1 MLLLFLN
8 PDLLLVSELIKNKEL
23 ISKEIEKLF
32 EDSFYLKIDD
42 LFEIRYGL
50 LELRYKKEIE
60 EMESEAVAFLRPS
73 MLREEDNTLTFP
85 KEIDEI
91 LSDKKEKKAIQKKGL
106 LTIPAKHVLE
116 EDDILL
122 TSKGENRFVY
132 LSQSAWTY
140 NFKLVASHHFI
151 VLKMKNNI
159 LEHLGIQRSYL
170 AATLRFVVE
179 KELKNRLEEIKEE
192 KKDEINKIKEKSTRR
207 SISSIL
213 PALSIDD
220 LKSIQIAVPKSKV
233 NQEAIVEKYNS
244 LEELRKGVEATITVW
259 EQHFLKINKG
269 ERL

>member
-1 MLLLFLN
+1 MLMLLLE
-8 PDLLLVSELIKNKEL
+8 PGLLLANELMLRQEL
-23 ISKEIEKLF
+23 ISQKVEKFF
-32 EDSFYLKIDD
+32 EDCFYLKIDD

-60 EMESEAVAFLRPS
+60 EKQGEAVAFLRPS

-85 KEIDEI
+85 KGIDEI
-91 LSDKKEKKAIQKKGL
+91 LSDKKEKKAIQKKDL
-106 LTIPAKHVLE
+106 LSIPAKHVLE

-179 KELKNRLEEIKEE
+179 KELKNRLEEKKEE

-220 LKSIQIAVPKSKV
+220 LKSIQIAVPKSKE

-244 LEELRKGVEATITVW
+244 LEELRKGVEATIKVW

-269 ERL
+269 E